1 MKLIQMRLAGVA
13 AALSTIAIAAPL
25 STASAATAAPV
36 PVAAAAWDG
45 FPAVTLAVTAPVV
58 GQVATVIGP
67 AIITVAPA
75 SFINTNNQVTAGS
88 AWSGG
93 QAAP

>member
-1 MKLIQMRLAGVA
+1 MKLTRMRLAGVA
-13 AALSTIAIAAPL
+13 AALTTIAVAAPL
-25 STASAATAAPV
+25 SSTATAAPV
-36 PVAAAAWDG
+36 PIAADAWDG
-45 FPAVTLAVTAPVV
+45 FPAVTLTVTAPVV

-67 AIITVAPA
+67 AIITIAPA
-75 SFINTNNQVTAGS
+75 SFINTNNQVTADG